1 VRHRPI
7 SHVIEPVAKAAA
19 ADVRADD
26 IDEMSS

>member
-7 SHVIEPVAKAAA
+7 SYIIEPVAKAA